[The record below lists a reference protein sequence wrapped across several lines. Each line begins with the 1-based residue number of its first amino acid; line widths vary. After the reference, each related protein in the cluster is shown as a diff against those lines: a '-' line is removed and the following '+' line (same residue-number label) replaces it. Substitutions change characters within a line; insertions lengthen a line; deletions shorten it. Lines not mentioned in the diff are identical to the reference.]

1 MLHCAGTE
9 DERNLRD
16 VQTYLEL
23 YAGGGM
29 PDTVCLVAALAPKL
43 QAEEEDTRDPPGNV
57 LPSLATTAAVVVV
70 AAIPFSRSGDL
81 RLCCRTS
88 CSSLLSFLFTVGA
101 TGAAVA
107 AAAVAAAAAKSIL
120 FSSDWT
126 FDFAWTKKLKH
137 QGIEIGSY

>member
-70 AAIPFSRSGDL
+70 VNTCGACRAALQGRRWWL
-81 RLCCRTS
+81 ALQS
-88 CSSLLSFLFTVGA
+88 CA
-101 TGAAVA
+101 TM
-107 AAAVAAAAAKSIL
+107 
-120 FSSDWT
+120 
-126 FDFAWTKKLKH
+126 
-137 QGIEIGSY
+137 